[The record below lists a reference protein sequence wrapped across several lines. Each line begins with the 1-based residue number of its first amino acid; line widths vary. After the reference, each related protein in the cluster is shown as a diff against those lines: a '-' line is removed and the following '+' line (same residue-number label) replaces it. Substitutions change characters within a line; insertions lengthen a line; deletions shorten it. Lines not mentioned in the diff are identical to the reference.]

1 VYPNLPTDSKM
12 KKKFINVVPV
22 SKIAKN
28 RFDNYMKNYH
38 SCLILNEDEN
48 LYHLMSINGMYE
60 FHLQKS
66 GNEHWQIVK

>member
-1 VYPNLPTDSKM
+1 MNSKM

-28 RFDNYMKNYH
+28 RFDHYMKNYH

>member
-1 VYPNLPTDSKM
+1 M

-22 SKIAKN
+22 SKIAKD

-60 FHLQKS
+60 FHLAK
-66 GNEHWQIVK
+66 EWK